1 MIIVQ
6 GPGILKLN
14 VGYDMEDLIGNMEE
28 GMDITAH
35 MQNFQILWRILWTVK
50 SQFSRIIRGWI
61 KKHQQSYKSARILI
75 KVYLFRSWAF
85 YQFWYCRKLV
95 KILLNLS
102 FGSSIQ
108 GLLIIWLVCRSYF
121 HHIQLVLVEKE

>member
-50 SQFSRIIRGWI
+50 SQFSRIIRG
-61 KKHQQSYKSARILI
+61 
-75 KVYLFRSWAF
+75 
-85 YQFWYCRKLV
+85 
-95 KILLNLS
+95 
-102 FGSSIQ
+102 
-108 GLLIIWLVCRSYF
+108 
-121 HHIQLVLVEKE
+121 